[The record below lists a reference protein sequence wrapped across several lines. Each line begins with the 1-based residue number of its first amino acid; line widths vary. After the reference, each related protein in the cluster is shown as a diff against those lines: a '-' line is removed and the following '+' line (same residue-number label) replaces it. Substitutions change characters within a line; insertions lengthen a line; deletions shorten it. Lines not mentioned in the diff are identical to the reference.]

1 MGWTIATYI
10 ERALLIVLLPVILVV
25 VYHLIKQELVEIKN
39 DIKGEK
45 SE

>member
-10 ERALLIVLLPVILVV
+10 ERAALIALLPIMLVV
-25 VYHLIKQELVEIKN
+25 VYRLIKQELVEMKN